1 MDFFTSQDITLNAKL
16 LELIY
21 IFIGLICLYTGIKN
35 FKDKTNKNRIG
46 TSIFWCLLGVVIGFG
61 NWIPNKINGALIII
75 LTLPAIFKKVGTGEK
90 KSIPQEKIQESANK
104 IGIKLFLPALS
115 IGIFAIIFA
124 LLSFSPL
131 VGIGVGVIV
140 GIILLRI
147 YSKENTINVFLNEAA
162 DTLSILGPLSLMPLL
177 LASLGSI
184 FEKAGVGQVISKLVS
199 YIVPEGNVTIG
210 IIVFALGM
218 VLFTMIMGNAFAAIT
233 VMLVGVA
240 QPFVL
245 QYGANPIIIGMIGLT
260 AGYCGTLLTPM
271 AANFNILPVAMLDMK
286 DRFGVIKNQILLSIC
301 LLVFQIMYMIIFS

>member
-46 TSIFWCLLGVVIGFG
+46 TAIFWCLLGVVIGFG
-61 NWIPNKINGALIII
+61 NWIPNKINGALIIT

-147 YSKENTINVFLNEAA
+147 YSKENTINIFLNEAA

-301 LLVFQIMYMIIFS
+301 LLIFQIMYMIIFS

>member
-46 TSIFWCLLGVVIGFG
+46 TAIFWCLLGVVIGFG
-61 NWIPNKINGALIII
+61 NWIPNKINGALIIV

-90 KSIPQEKIQESANK
+90 KSIPQEKIQEFANK

-210 IIVFALGM
+210 IVVFALGM

>member
-46 TSIFWCLLGVVIGFG
+46 TAIFWCLLGVVIGFG
-61 NWIPNKINGALIII
+61 NWIPNKINGALIIT

-90 KSIPQEKIQESANK
+90 KSIPREKIQESANK

-301 LLVFQIMYMIIFS
+301 LLIFQIMYMIIFS

>member
-46 TSIFWCLLGVVIGFG
+46 TAIFWCLLGVVIGFG
-61 NWIPNKINGALIII
+61 NWIPNKINGALIIT

-301 LLVFQIMYMIIFS
+301 LLIFQIMYMIIFS

>member
-46 TSIFWCLLGVVIGFG
+46 TAIFWCLLGVVIGFG
-61 NWIPNKINGALIII
+61 NWIPNKINGALIIV

-260 AGYCGTLLTPM
+260 TGYCGTLLTPM

-301 LLVFQIMYMIIFS
+301 LLIFQIMYMIIFS

>member
-46 TSIFWCLLGVVIGFG
+46 TAIFWCLLGVVIGFG
-61 NWIPNKINGALIII
+61 NWIPNKINGALIIV

-90 KSIPQEKIQESANK
+90 KSIPQEKIQEFANK

-210 IIVFALGM
+210 VIVFALGM

>member
-1 MDFFTSQDITLNAKL
+1 MV
-16 LELIY
+16 
-21 IFIGLICLYTGIKN
+21 FIRCCY
-35 FKDKTNKNRIG
+35 
-46 TSIFWCLLGVVIGFG
+46 
-61 NWIPNKINGALIII
+61 KINGALIIT

-90 KSIPQEKIQESANK
+90 KSIPQEKIQEFANK

-140 GIILLRI
+140 GIILLGI

-301 LLVFQIMYMIIFS
+301 LLIFQIMYMIIFS

>member
-46 TSIFWCLLGVVIGFG
+46 TAIFWCLLGVVIGFG
-61 NWIPNKINGALIII
+61 NWIPNKINGALIIM

-301 LLVFQIMYMIIFS
+301 LLIFQIMYMIIFS

>member
-35 FKDKTNKNRIG
+35 FKDKTNRNRIG
-46 TSIFWCLLGVVIGFG
+46 TAIFWCLLGVVIGFG
-61 NWIPNKINGALIII
+61 NWIPNKINGALIIM

-301 LLVFQIMYMIIFS
+301 LLIFQIMYMIIFS

>member
-35 FKDKTNKNRIG
+35 FKDKTNRNRIG
-46 TSIFWCLLGVVIGFG
+46 TAIFWCLLGVVIGFG
-61 NWIPNKINGALIII
+61 NWIPNKINGALIIV

>member
-46 TSIFWCLLGVVIGFG
+46 TAIFWCLLGVVIGFG
-61 NWIPNKINGALIII
+61 NWIPNKINGALIIV

-271 AANFNILPVAMLDMK
+271 GANFNILPVAMLDMK

>member
-35 FKDKTNKNRIG
+35 FKDKTNRNKIG
-46 TSIFWCLLGVVIGFG
+46 TAIFWCLLGVVIGFG
-61 NWIPNKINGALIII
+61 NWIPNKINGALIIT

>member
-46 TSIFWCLLGVVIGFG
+46 TAIFWCLLGVVIGFG

>member
-46 TSIFWCLLGVVIGFG
+46 TAIFWCLLGVVIGFG
-61 NWIPNKINGALIII
+61 NWIPNKINGALIIV

-210 IIVFALGM
+210 IVVFALGM

-301 LLVFQIMYMIIFS
+301 LLIFQIMYMIIFS

>member
-46 TSIFWCLLGVVIGFG
+46 TAIFWCLLGVVIGFG
-61 NWIPNKINGALIII
+61 NWIPNKINGALIIA

-90 KSIPQEKIQESANK
+90 KSIPQEKIQEFANK

-210 IIVFALGM
+210 IVVFALGM

>member
-46 TSIFWCLLGVVIGFG
+46 TAIFWCLLGVVIGFG
-61 NWIPNKINGALIII
+61 NWIPNKINGALIIV

-90 KSIPQEKIQESANK
+90 KSIPQEKIQEFANK
-104 IGIKLFLPALS
+104 LGIKLFLPALS

-210 IIVFALGM
+210 VIVFALGM

>member
-46 TSIFWCLLGVVIGFG
+46 TAIFWCLLGVVIGFG
-61 NWIPNKINGALIII
+61 NWIPNKINGALIIV

-147 YSKENTINVFLNEAA
+147 YSKETTINVFLNEAA

-301 LLVFQIMYMIIFS
+301 LLIFQIMYMIIFS

>member
-46 TSIFWCLLGVVIGFG
+46 TAIFWCLLGVVIGFG
-61 NWIPNKINGALIII
+61 NWIPNKINGALIIV

-271 AANFNILPVAMLDMK
+271 GANFNILPVAMLDMK

-301 LLVFQIMYMIIFS
+301 LLIFQIMYMIIFS

>member
-46 TSIFWCLLGVVIGFG
+46 TAIFWCLLGVVIGFG
-61 NWIPNKINGALIII
+61 NWIPNKINGALIIV

-301 LLVFQIMYMIIFS
+301 LLIFQIMYMIIFS

>member
-1 MDFFTSQDITLNAKL
+1 MGFFTSQDITLEAKL

-21 IFIGLICLYTGIKN
+21 ISIGLICLYTGIKN
-35 FKDKTNKNRIG
+35 FKDKTNKDRIG
-46 TSIFWCLLGVVIGFG
+46 TAIFWCLLGIVIGFG
-61 NWIPNKINGALIII
+61 NWIPSKINGALIII

-90 KSIPQEKIQESANK
+90 TPISQEKIQESANR

-115 IGIFAIIFA
+115 IGIFAVIFA

-140 GIILLRI
+140 GVILLMF
-147 YSKENTINVFLNEAA
+147 YSKENTIKVFLNEASN
-162 DTLSILGPLSLMPLL
+162 TLSILGPLSLMPIL
-177 LASLGSI
+177 LASLGAI
-184 FEKAGVGQVISKLVS
+184 FEKSGVGQVISKIIS
-199 YIVPEGNVTIG
+199 YIIPEGNVTIG
-210 IIVFALGM
+210 IIVFGLGM

-260 AGYCGTLLTPM
+260 TGYCGTLLTPM

-286 DRFGVIKNQILLSIC
+286 DRFGVIKNQIFLSIC
-301 LLVFQIMYMIIFS
+301 LLIFQLMYMIIFS